1 MGRTL
6 SWFAVA
12 ESSLRPLVVDCV
24 LLSLN
29 IACRHRSI
37 MPDATFDEDLK
48 RIKTDITTHDKSII
62 NEAMQV
68 SATEFY
74 LSIVIL
80 FAVHLLS

>member
-12 ESSLRPLVVDCV
+12 ESSLRLLVVDCV

-37 MPDATFDEDLK
+37 MSDTTLDEDLK
-48 RIKTDITTHDKSII
+48 QIKTDITTHNKSII
-62 NEAMQV
+62 NEAMEV
-68 SATEFY
+68 NN
-74 LSIVIL
+74 
-80 FAVHLLS
+80 